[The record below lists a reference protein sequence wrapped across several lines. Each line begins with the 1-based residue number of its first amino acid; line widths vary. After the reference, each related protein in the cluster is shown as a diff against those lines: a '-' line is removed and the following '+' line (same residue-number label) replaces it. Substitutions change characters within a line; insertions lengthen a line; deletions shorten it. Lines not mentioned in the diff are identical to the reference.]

1 MEFDTKKE
9 ALDFLKDTLHGESN
23 YNYRANKNNTYAL
36 YKVVYNENTTDYD
49 YHEILPKISIK
60 EYRDMNGEEK
70 DLYFNENLSLSEIS
84 NLKNVSKS
92 YVGKIINESE
102 KKLDYY
108 ENNIGYYK

>member
-1 MEFDTKKE
+1 MEKFLYYIELFNIYKCLFTEKKQ
-9 ALDFLKDTLHGESN
+9 D
-23 YNYRANKNNTYAL
+23 
-36 YKVVYNENTTDYD
+36 
-49 YHEILPKISIK
+49 IL
-60 EYRDMNGEEK
+60 

-108 ENNIGYYK
+108 ENSIGYYKLLKKMQK

>member
-1 MEFDTKKE
+1 MEKFLYYIELFNIYKCLFTEKKQ
-9 ALDFLKDTLHGESN
+9 D
-23 YNYRANKNNTYAL
+23 
-36 YKVVYNENTTDYD
+36 
-49 YHEILPKISIK
+49 IL
-60 EYRDMNGEEK
+60 

-108 ENNIGYYK
+108 ENNIGYYKLLKKSQK